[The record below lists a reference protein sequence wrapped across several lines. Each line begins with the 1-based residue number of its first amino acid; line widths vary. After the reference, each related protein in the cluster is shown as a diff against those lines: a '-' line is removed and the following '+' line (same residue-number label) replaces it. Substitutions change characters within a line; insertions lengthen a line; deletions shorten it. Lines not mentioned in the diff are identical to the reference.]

1 MSGPR
6 RTQPPSTSESSPG
19 SSSRTESS
27 LPTTRNTTPANYQ
40 EEADPMPSPTFLA
53 EVDEWLNQIS
63 KQVEELERRHRAH
76 LSIEIKWTPEMKDV
90 WNGRKQEKE
99 RRKKGHDVTINKA

>member
-1 MSGPR
+1 MSGAP
-6 RTQPPSTSESSPG
+6 RTQPLSTSDSSPS

-40 EEADPMPSPTFLA
+40 EEADSRPSPTFLA

-63 KQVEELERRHRAH
+63 KQVDELERRHRAH
-76 LSIEIKWTPEMKDV
+76 LSIEIKWTPEMKAA

-99 RRKKGHDVTINKA
+99 RRKGGHDVKIHKA